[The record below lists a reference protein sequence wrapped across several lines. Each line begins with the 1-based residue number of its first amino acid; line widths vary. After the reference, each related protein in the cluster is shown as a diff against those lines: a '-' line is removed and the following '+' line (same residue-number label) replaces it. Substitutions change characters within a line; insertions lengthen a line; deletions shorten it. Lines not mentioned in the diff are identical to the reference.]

1 MLLDRASHWP
11 CTKRLMESSA
21 QQVLNITVGDHHVVP
36 ERAEP
41 GLLVRS
47 HGLAESTLRFK

>member
-1 MLLDRASHWP
+1 
-11 CTKRLMESSA
+11 
-21 QQVLNITVGDHHVVP
+21 VLNITVGDHHVVP